1 MMDND
6 SATSAVTEGT
16 LNEIQKLQRL
26 PRDVLDIVTK
36 PVYHVVFDMDFGL
49 FLHNKSEY
57 VRGKDQVIRRMP
69 VVFDLELAR
78 QIAGELI
85 AEAISKGCVGDK
97 KYPLLGAVIFGMK
110 FANCDNVKCEDLT
123 YDMDSKVSNKDI
135 TTYDIERNGKTVK
148 QGSVS
153 FDSLRRLCAVS
164 AEYVVRN
171 DLQPSNGFALLNMC
185 PNLEASDIQML
196 KQMLNDSDKQVEL
209 KLCGVAPVIDTLQGQ
224 RNMEQAAQ
232 QEKAQHI
239 VLKQNKN
246 SSNAQPQP
254 QNQVQDSHNS
264 SRVQPQPQ
272 NQVQDSRNSSR
283 VQPQPQNQ
291 VQDSRNSSRVQPQQ
305 TLSDQLRV
313 QPQPQNQVQDSR
325 NSSRVQPQQTLSDQ
339 LRVKVKESISRVD
352 NNEQNTQ
359 NAQNAPNAPNVFLSK
374 SQNPAR
380 PQPQIPRD
388 IQKII
393 DEIHEDNNANMT
405 GGQIDY
411 AALAKQKKAEYKRL
425 KAAH

>member
-313 QPQPQNQVQDSR
+313 
-325 NSSRVQPQQTLSDQ
+325 
-339 LRVKVKESISRVD
+339 KVKESISRVD